1 MFVNPL
7 NPEVQVSEKLKNRE
21 IVVKLTV
28 NLFYLSMCLNR
39 MEDFMD
45 MFSLT
50 GKTAIVTG
58 ASRGIGEAIAK
69 GFAKAGADL
78 ILVSRNREA
87 LEKVAREI
95 GGVGRKAHPIVAD
108 IGVPEDIQR
117 AVDAVLKIFPRI
129 DVLVNNAGI
138 SPVLKRADQL
148 VLKEWEEIL
157 RVNLTGTFLFCQAV
171 GKVMIQQGGGKM
183 INMVSV
189 GAVVGF
195 PRQVGYCAT
204 KGGILQLTKV
214 LALDWARFNV
224 QVNAIGP
231 SYLETELTQGMRGS
245 KVISENLLQRTPMG
259 RFGKPEEVVGAAL
272 YLASDASSYVTGQTL
287 FVDGGWLAF

>member
-1 MFVNPL
+1 MEMFPL
-7 NPEVQVSEKLKNRE
+7 AR
-21 IVVKLTV
+21 
-28 NLFYLSMCLNR
+28 
-39 MEDFMD
+39 
-45 MFSLT
+45 
-50 GKTAIVTG
+50 KTAIVTG

-69 GFAKAGADL
+69 GFANAGADL
-78 ILVSRNREA
+78 VLVSRKREVLENVAKEIRSLGREA
-87 LEKVAREI
+87 VPVVANIGIPEEI
-95 GGVGRKAHPIVAD
+95 QG
-108 IGVPEDIQR
+108 
-117 AVDAVLKIFPRI
+117 AVEATLKIFPRI
-129 DVLVNNAGI
+129 DILVNNAGI
-138 SPVLKRADQL
+138 SPVLKRAEEL
-148 VLKEWEEIL
+148 ALNEWEEIL

-195 PRQVGYCAT
+195 PRQAGYCAT

-231 SYLETELTQGMRGS
+231 SYLETELTQEMRES
-245 KVISENLLQRTPMG
+245 KAISENLLQRTPMR

-287 FVDGGWLAF
+287 FVDGGWLAYEPRYP